1 MTPEPVTQGDLPPPI
16 LGWSQSAFIGATS
29 EEVSRAL
36 TGLRGNLIRLG
47 LPEEA
52 LIRLELVLAEIMNNI
67 VEHAYAGADSGD
79 MMLEAS
85 VHGRAIWCHLRDK
98 GRAMPGGKLPCPRRY
113 DLDAMRMDDLPEG
126 GFGWGLIHDLTQG
139 LSYRRFAEE
148 NHVRFRIDLD
158 S

>member
-16 LGWSQSAFIGATS
+16 LGWSQSAIIGATS
-29 EEVSRAL
+29 AEVSRAL

-47 LPEEA
+47 LPEDA

-79 MMLEAS
+79 MTL
-85 VHGRAIWCHLRDK
+85 

-139 LSYRRFAEE
+139 LSYRRVAEE